1 MTCRRLMICMFIPS
15 MFETS
20 ESTMLLVDDVHDLW
34 STRTSKSTL
43 QVLTSYRQA
52 STRRER
58 VLQSCGTKCDKPH
71 ESLSASSRVKTSHRV
86 FRARSAAAYH
96 GAAFRI
102 WQIPSRRSL
111 ARLAL
116 AMMGTGDGR
125 AELGV
130 GWMLVLLGVLA
141 IDSWQGRAGM
151 TAAVSYARGRLL
163 CSCLA
168 SLAAAA
174 LRCYHQGKASKAA
187 TTRTSTRRLSRPATL
202 SQSGLHVKV

>member
-1 MTCRRLMICMFIPS
+1 MICKFFPS
-15 MFETS
+15 ECG
-20 ESTMLLVDDVHDLW
+20 STILVDDVHDLW
-34 STRTSKSTL
+34 LTTTSEIPFKCWLTRGKL
-43 QVLTSYRQA
+43 MIRK
-52 STRRER
+52 

-71 ESLSASSRVKTSHRV
+71 ESLSANSRPTSHRV
-86 FRARSAAAYH
+86 FRAREAAAYH

-116 AMMGTGDGR
+116 ALMGTADGR

-151 TAAVSYARGRLL
+151 TAAVSYARGSLLARAWQAWLLRL
-163 CSCLA
+163 CA
-168 SLAAAA
+168 VTTKA
-174 LRCYHQGKASKAA
+174 RQGEQGSDDKHKAIVKASHLVREWIA
-187 TTRTSTRRLSRPATL
+187 REGLMVCSRVEWL
-202 SQSGLHVKV
+202 LHA

>member
-163 CSCLA
+163 ARAWQAWL
-168 SLAAAA
+168 
-174 LRCYHQGKASKAA
+174 LRLCAVTTKARRARQQRQGQAQGDCQGQPPCHRVGC
-187 TTRTSTRRLSRPATL
+187 T
-202 SQSGLHVKV
+202 